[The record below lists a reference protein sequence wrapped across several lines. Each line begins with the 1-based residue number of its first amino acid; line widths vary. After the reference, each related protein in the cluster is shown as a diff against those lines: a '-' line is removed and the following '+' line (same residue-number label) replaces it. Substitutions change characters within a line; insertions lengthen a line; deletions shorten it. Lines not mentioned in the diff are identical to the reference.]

1 MVRCWDTGF
10 FLTSPGLKQESILTN
25 LYKMTNKSKH
35 KGPEVLSAAEA
46 KRHFAESLRN
56 VDEVDVIVIT
66 RYDKPGA
73 ALVGPE
79 DLAQLES
86 LKSQV
91 PEEGLAQLV
100 HRWKDSRYL
109 SDALDEVASNRSE
122 GRVAPQ
128 LD

>member
-1 MVRCWDTGF
+1 M
-10 FLTSPGLKQESILTN
+10 TN

-35 KGPEVLSAAEA
+35 RVLSAAEA
-46 KRHFAESLRN
+46 KLHFAESLRN
-56 VDEVDVIVIT
+56 VDKGNVIVIT
-66 RYDKPGA
+66 RYGKPVA

-79 DLAQLES
+79 DLAQLER

-100 HRWKDSRYL
+100 HRLKDSREL
-109 SDALDEVASNRSE
+109 SDALDEVASNRTE